1 MVCDAGRPHHLEI
14 GLHDRIGGGPEHA
27 ELGSPTENIP
37 HFRVLLFE
45 ISASHFAMS
54 ARSREVYPQMSSE
67 NDRVIVVGAG
77 PVGLTAAL
85 ALRRRGIET
94 LVLASEQALV
104 MELRGSTFHP
114 PTLDLLDEFALV
126 PRMIEVGLK
135 APTWQFRDRETGPVA
150 TFDLALLGGDTNHP
164 YRVQC
169 EQWKL
174 MRFLEEELRGEGVEL
189 RFGHEVTA
197 VRQDGDGVTVTAN
210 TASGPVSMTGR
221 YVIAADGARS
231 AVRRSLGVEFE
242 GFTYAELFLI
252 ASTDFPFE
260 NTLTD
265 IAYVNYIADPLEW
278 LVLLRVPGLWRV
290 LVPAPEN
297 SDREKLLSD
306 ENLQAMLQR
315 VVPRPE
321 PYTIAHRSIYHV
333 HQRVAKS
340 FRHGRVLLAGD
351 AAHVNNPLGGMGMNG
366 GIQDAFNL
374 ADKLKAIWAGAD
386 DRLLDRYDRQ
396 RRTVAVE
403 AVQQQTHRN
412 QQVISERDPETRK
425 KSLDAMRKVAA
436 DKASAREYMLRSS
449 MIASMRRAA
458 EIE

>member
-1 MVCDAGRPHHLEI
+1 MS
-14 GLHDRIGGGPEHA
+14 DR
-27 ELGSPTENIP
+27 
-37 HFRVLLFE
+37 
-45 ISASHFAMS
+45 
-54 ARSREVYPQMSSE
+54 

-85 ALRRRGIET
+85 ALGKRGIPS
-94 LVLASEQALV
+94 VLLEAEPAPV

-114 PTLDLLDEFALV
+114 PTLDLLDEFGIV
-126 PRMIEVGLK
+126 PRMIAVGLK

-150 TFDLALLGGDTNHP
+150 TFDLSLLADDTNHP

-174 MRFLEEELRGEGVEL
+174 MRFLEEELRKLPGHDIRYGHRVTSVAQDEGSVS
-189 RFGHEVTA
+189 VTA
-197 VRQDGDGVTVTAN
+197 DTPAGL
-210 TASGPVSMTGR
+210 VSVAGR

-231 AVRRSLGVEFE
+231 AVRRSLGVEFD
-242 GFTYAELFLI
+242 GFTYPELFLI
-252 ASTDFPFE
+252 ASTDFRFE
-260 NTLTD
+260 DTLTD
-265 IAYVNYIADPLEW
+265 IAYVNYISDPLEW
-278 LVLLRVPGLWRV
+278 LVLLRVPELWRV

-297 SDREKLLSD
+297 ADRDRLLSD
-306 ENLQAMLQR
+306 DNLQGVLQR

-321 PYTIAHRSIYHV
+321 PYRIAHRSIYPV
-333 HQRVAKS
+333 HQRVAKT
-340 FRHGRVLLAGD
+340 FRHGRALLAGD
-351 AAHVNNPLGGMGMNG
+351 SAHINNPLGGMGMNG
-366 GIQDAFNL
+366 GMQDAFNL
-374 ADKLKAIWAGAD
+374 ADKLAQIWAGAD
-386 DRLLDRYDRQ
+386 DRLLGRYDRQ

-412 QQVISERDPETRK
+412 QQIISERDPETRK

-436 DKASAREYMLRSS
+436 DRTSARDYMLRSS

>member
-1 MVCDAGRPHHLEI
+1 MVSDAGRPHRFEI
-14 GLHDRIGGGPEHA
+14 RLNNGIRRRSEHTEFA
-27 ELGSPTENIP
+27 PPTENI
-37 HFRVLLFE
+37 
-45 ISASHFAMS
+45 SHRPIAPFGIHGRGCYIWLPIGS
-54 ARSREVYPQMSSE
+54 RSSMLNEYNRI
-67 NDRVIVVGAG
+67 IVVGAG

-85 ALRRRGIET
+85 ALGRRGIPT
-94 LVLASEQALV
+94 VLLAAEYELV

-114 PTLDLLDEFALV
+114 PTLDLLDEFEVV

-150 TFDLALLGGDTNHP
+150 TFDLALLAGDTNHP

-174 MRFLEEELRGEGVEL
+174 MRLLEAQLRELPGCDI
-189 RFGHEVTA
+189 RFGHTVTD
-197 VRQDGDGVTVTAN
+197 VRQDDDTVTVIADTP
-210 TASGPVSMTGR
+210 SGPVEVAGR
-221 YVIAADGARS
+221 YVVAADGARS
-231 AVRRSLGVEFE
+231 TVRRVLGMEFE
-242 GFTYAELFLI
+242 GFTYPELFLI
-252 ASTDFPFE
+252 ASTDVPFE
-260 NTLTD
+260 ATLTD

-297 SDREKLLSD
+297 SDKDALLSD
-306 ENLQAMLQR
+306 AHMQKMLQR
-315 VVPRPE
+315 VVPRSE
-321 PYTIAHRSIYHV
+321 PYHIAHRSIYPV
-333 HQRVAKS
+333 HQRVAKR

-374 ADKLKAIWAGAD
+374 ADKLKAIYAGAD
-386 DRLLDRYDRQ
+386 DALLDRYDRQ

-412 QQVISERDPETRK
+412 QQIISERDPDVRRK
-425 KSLDAMRKVAA
+425 ALDTMRRIAA
-436 DKASAREYMLRSS
+436 DKAQAREYMLKSS
-449 MIASMRRAA
+449 MIGSMRRAA
-458 EIE
+458 EIQ

>member
-1 MVCDAGRPHHLEI
+1 MSNQN
-14 GLHDRIGGGPEHA
+14 DRI
-27 ELGSPTENIP
+27 I
-37 HFRVLLFE
+37 
-45 ISASHFAMS
+45 I
-54 ARSREVYPQMSSE
+54 
-67 NDRVIVVGAG
+67 IGAG

-85 ALRRRGIET
+85 ALARRRIPN
-94 LVLASEQALV
+94 VLLAAEPELI

-114 PTLDLLDEFALV
+114 PTLDLLDEFEVV

-135 APTWQFRDRETGPVA
+135 APTWQFRDRESGPVA
-150 TFDLALLGGDTNHP
+150 TFDLSLLAADTNHP

-174 MRFLEEELRGEGVEL
+174 MRFLEAELRNLGSDL

-197 VRQDGDGVTVTAN
+197 VRQNDETVTVMAQ
-210 TASGPVSMTGR
+210 TASGPVELAGR
-221 YVIAADGARS
+221 YAIAADGARS
-231 AVRRSLGVEFE
+231 AMRRSLGVAFD
-242 GFTYAELFLI
+242 GFTYPELFLI
-252 ASTDFPFE
+252 ASTDFRFE

-278 LVLLRVPGLWRV
+278 LVLLRVPDLWRV

-297 SDREKLLSD
+297 ADRDKLLSED
-306 ENLQAMLQR
+306 YLQAVLQR
-315 VVPRPE
+315 VVARAQ
-321 PYTIAHRSIYHV
+321 PYHIAHRSLYPV
-333 HQRVAKS
+333 HQRIAQR
-340 FRHGRVLLAGD
+340 FRQGRVVLAGD
-351 AAHVNNPLGGMGMNG
+351 AAHINNPLGGMGMNG

-374 ADKLKAIWAGAD
+374 ADKFQEIFAGAD

-412 QQVISERDPETRK
+412 QQIISERDPQVRK
-425 KSLDAMRKVAA
+425 SSLDQLRRTAE
-436 DKASAREYMLRSS
+436 DKQAAREYMLRSS

-458 EIE
+458 EIA

>member
-1 MVCDAGRPHHLEI
+1 
-14 GLHDRIGGGPEHA
+14 
-27 ELGSPTENIP
+27 
-37 HFRVLLFE
+37 
-45 ISASHFAMS
+45 
-54 ARSREVYPQMSSE
+54 
-67 NDRVIVVGAG
+67 
-77 PVGLTAAL
+77 
-85 ALRRRGIET
+85 
-94 LVLASEQALV
+94 

-114 PTLDLLDEFALV
+114 PTLDLLDEFEIV

-150 TFDLALLGGDTNHP
+150 TFDLSLLAGDTNHP

-174 MRFLEEELRGEGVEL
+174 MRFLEAELRKHPGADI
-189 RFGHEVTA
+189 RFGHEVTE
-197 VRQDGDGVTVTAN
+197 VRQDEKSVSLTAQ
-210 TASGPVSMTGR
+210 TPSGPVSVAGR

-231 AVRRSLGVEFE
+231 AVRRSLGMEFE
-242 GFTYAELFLI
+242 GFTYPELFLI
-252 ASTDFPFE
+252 ASTDFKFE

-278 LVLLRVPGLWRV
+278 LVLLRVPELWRV

-297 SDREKLLSD
+297 SDREQLLSD
-306 ENLQAMLQR
+306 ESLQGVLQR

-321 PYTIAHRSIYHV
+321 PYNIAHRSLYHV
-333 HQRVAKS
+333 HQRVAKN
-340 FRHGRVLLAGD
+340 FRNGRVVLAGD
-351 AAHVNNPLGGMGMNG
+351 AAHINNPLGGMGMNG

-374 ADKLKAIWAGAD
+374 ADKFKQIWAGASD
-386 DRLLDRYDRQ
+386 QLLDRYDRQ

-412 QQVISERDPETRK
+412 QQIISERDLATRQ
-425 KSLDAMRKVAA
+425 KSLDAMRRTAA
-436 DKASAREYMLRSS
+436 DKNSAREYMLRSS

>member
-1 MVCDAGRPHHLEI
+1 MPNDT
-14 GLHDRIGGGPEHA
+14 DRI
-27 ELGSPTENIP
+27 I
-37 HFRVLLFE
+37 
-45 ISASHFAMS
+45 I
-54 ARSREVYPQMSSE
+54 
-67 NDRVIVVGAG
+67 VGAG

-85 ALRRRGIET
+85 AIGRRGIPAV
-94 LVLASEQALV
+94 VLAAEPELV

-114 PTLDLLDEFALV
+114 PTLDLLDEFGVV

-150 TFDLALLGGDTNHP
+150 TFDLALLAGDTNHP

-174 MRFLEEELRGEGVEL
+174 MRLLEAELKKLPGADV
-189 RFGHEVTA
+189 RFGHEVTG

-210 TASGPVSMTGR
+210 TANGPAEITGR

-242 GFTYAELFLI
+242 GFTYPELFLI
-252 ASTDFPFE
+252 ASTDFKFE
-260 NTLTD
+260 DTLTD
-265 IAYVNYIADPLEW
+265 IAYVNYIADPNEW
-278 LVLLRVPGLWRV
+278 LVLLRVPELWRV
-290 LVPAPEN
+290 LVPAPDNTSKE
-297 SDREKLLSD
+297 EMLSD
-306 ENLQAMLQR
+306 HYLQAVLNR
-315 VVPRPE
+315 VVPRAE
-321 PYTIAHRSIYHV
+321 PYKIAHRSLYPV
-333 HQRVAKS
+333 HQRVAKN
-340 FRHGRVLLAGD
+340 FRHGRVVLAGD
-351 AAHVNNPLGGMGMNG
+351 AAHINNPLGGMGMNG

-374 ADKLKAIWAGAD
+374 ADKFKQIFAGAD
-386 DRLLDRYDRQ
+386 DRVLDRYDRQ

-412 QQVISERDPETRK
+412 QQVISERDPATRQK
-425 KSLDAMRKVAA
+425 ALEAMRKTAA

-458 EIE
+458 EIA

>member
-1 MVCDAGRPHHLEI
+1 
-14 GLHDRIGGGPEHA
+14 
-27 ELGSPTENIP
+27 
-37 HFRVLLFE
+37 
-45 ISASHFAMS
+45 
-54 ARSREVYPQMSSE
+54 MSSQ

-94 LVLASEQALV
+94 LVLASEHELV

-150 TFDLALLGGDTNHP
+150 TFDLSLLAGDTNHP

-174 MRFLEEELRGEGVEL
+174 MRFLEETLRNEGVEL
-189 RFGHEVTA
+189 RFGHEVTS
-197 VRQDGDGVTVTAN
+197 VRQDDDGVTVSAN
-210 TASGPVSMTGR
+210 TASGPVSVTGR
-221 YVIAADGARS
+221 YLIAADGARS

-297 SDREKLLSD
+297 SDREQLLSD
-306 ENLQAMLQR
+306 ESLQAMLQR

-351 AAHVNNPLGGMGMNG
+351 AAHVNDPLGGMGMNG

-412 QQVISERDPETRK
+412 QQVISERDPQTRQ

>member
-1 MVCDAGRPHHLEI
+1 MPD
-14 GLHDRIGGGPEHA
+14 DNNRI
-27 ELGSPTENIP
+27 
-37 HFRVLLFE
+37 
-45 ISASHFAMS
+45 
-54 ARSREVYPQMSSE
+54 
-67 NDRVIVVGAG
+67 IVVGAG

-85 ALRRRGIET
+85 ALSRRGIPIT
-94 LVLASEQALV
+94 LLAAEPELV

-114 PTLDLLDEFALV
+114 PTLDLLDEFAIV
-126 PRMIEVGLK
+126 PKMIEVGLK

-150 TFDLALLGGDTNHP
+150 NFDLSLLAGETNHP

-174 MRFLEEELRGEGVEL
+174 MRFVEAELRKEGADL
-189 RFGHEVTA
+189 RFGHEVA
-197 VRQDGDGVTVTAN
+197 GVRQEDDSATVTAQ
-210 TASGPVSMTGR
+210 TASGPVDVTGR

-242 GFTYAELFLI
+242 GFTYAELFWI
-252 ASTDFPFE
+252 ASTDYPFE
-260 NTLTD
+260 RTLTD

-297 SDREKLLSD
+297 SDKDKLLSD
-306 ENLQAMLQR
+306 EHMQSMLQR
-315 VVPRPE
+315 VVPRSE
-321 PYTIAHRSIYHV
+321 PYSIVHRSIYHV

-340 FRHGRVLLAGD
+340 FRHGRALLAGD

-374 ADKLKAIWAGAD
+374 AEKFKQIYAGAD

-412 QQVISERDPETRK
+412 QQLISERDPETRK
-425 KSLDAMRKVAA
+425 KSLDAMRKTAA
-436 DKASAREYMLRSS
+436 DPKSAREYMLRSS
-449 MIASMRRAA
+449 MIASMRKAN

>member
-1 MVCDAGRPHHLEI
+1 
-14 GLHDRIGGGPEHA
+14 
-27 ELGSPTENIP
+27 
-37 HFRVLLFE
+37 
-45 ISASHFAMS
+45 
-54 ARSREVYPQMSSE
+54 MSSQ

-85 ALRRRGIET
+85 ALRRRGIEA
-94 LVLASEQALV
+94 LVLASEHELV

-150 TFDLALLGGDTNHP
+150 TFDLSLLAGDTNHP

-174 MRFLEEELRGEGVEL
+174 MRFLEQKLHAENVEF
-189 RFGHEVTA
+189 RFGHEVTS
-197 VRQDGDGVTVTAN
+197 VRQDDDGVTVSAN
-210 TASGPVSMTGR
+210 TASGPVSVTGR

-297 SDREKLLSD
+297 SDREQLLSD
-306 ENLQAMLQR
+306 ESLQDMLQR

-374 ADKLKAIWAGAD
+374 ADKLKAICAGAD

-412 QQVISERDPETRK
+412 QQVISERDPETRQ